1 MQEGQLAIIWLLLS
15 TLALFTMIFGL
26 RYISNKENMAMIEKG
41 INPREFANRPAPYK
55 NLKWALLLMGA
66 GIGLFLAYMLDNY
79 VLNRG
84 ADQFSHHDG
93 NEAIYFS
100 LIAIG
105 AGLGLFGSYRME
117 KKWWEENRSR

>member
-1 MQEGQLAIIWLLLS
+1 
-15 TLALFTMIFGL
+15 MIFGL
-26 RYISNKENMAMIEKG
+26 RYIANKENMAMIEKG

-66 GIGLFLAYMLDNY
+66 GIGLFLAYLLDNY
-79 VLNRG
+79 VLNAGVNAYR
-84 ADQFSHHDG
+84 HHDG

>member
-1 MQEGQLAIIWLLLS
+1 MHEGQLAIIWLLLS

-41 INPREFANRPAPYK
+41 INPREVANRPAPYK

-66 GIGLFLAYMLDNY
+66 GIGLFLAFVLDNY
-79 VLNRG
+79 VLIDTSRH
-84 ADQFSHHDG
+84 FEHDG
-93 NEAIYFS
+93 NPAIYFS

-105 AGLGLFGSYRME
+105 AGAGLFGSYKME
-117 KKWWEENRSR
+117 KSWFEKEDKRS